1 MLNLTRRKFLESTA
15 LAAAATSLQP
25 FSHLLKEKLVGVQLY
40 SVRDTINDDTE
51 GTLKALAKIGFNY
64 VEGFGYQNGKIYGKT
79 PSEFRKLLKEYELKM
94 PSAHYGLTTAKHWDT
109 TKKDFTDEFKKAVE
123 DALKMG
129 QRYFINP
136 WTDEKD
142 RKTLDNLKN
151 YTDFLNKV
159 GEYCNTNAI
168 RFGYHNHWFEFDMV
182 GTEIMYDYLLK
193 NIAPEIA
200 TFELD
205 ICWSTY
211 AKRQPAD
218 LFKSYPGR
226 FELLHLKDLSQE
238 NDKETVIL
246 GQGKVDFDTTLENMK
261 KGGSKMLI
269 LELEHYEKTPVEDLK
284 VCYKNIKKLLKP
296 YEK

>member
-1 MLNLTRRKFLESTA
+1 MLNLSRRKFLGSA
-15 LAAAATSLQP
+15 VLAAASPSLLP
-25 FSHLLKEKLVGVQLY
+25 FSQLLNEKLVGVQLY

-51 GTLKALAKIGFNY
+51 GTIQSLAKIGFNY
-64 VEGFGYQNGKIYGKT
+64 VEGFGYNNGKIFGKT
-79 PSEFRKLLKEYELKM
+79 PSEFRKILKEYEMKM
-94 PSAHYGLTTAKHWDT
+94 PSAHFGLTTAKHYDYV
-109 TKKDFTDEFKKAVE
+109 KKDFTDDFKKAVE

-136 WTDEKD
+136 WTDNKD
-142 RKTLDNLKN
+142 RKTLDAFKN
-151 YTDFLNKV
+151 YCEFLNKV
-159 GEYCNTNAI
+159 GEYCNTQAI
-168 RFGYHNHWFEFDMV
+168 RFGYHNHWFEFDKLESEV
-182 GTEIMYDYLLK
+182 MYDYMLK
-193 NIAPEIA
+193 TLTPENV

-211 AKRQPAD
+211 AKRQPVD
-218 LFKSYPGR
+218 LFKSNPGR

-261 KGGSKMLI
+261 KGGARMLI